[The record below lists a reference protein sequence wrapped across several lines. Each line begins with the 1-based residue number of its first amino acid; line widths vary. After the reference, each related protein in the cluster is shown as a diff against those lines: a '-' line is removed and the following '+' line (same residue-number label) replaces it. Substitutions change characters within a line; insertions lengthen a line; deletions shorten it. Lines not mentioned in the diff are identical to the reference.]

1 MLPHLC
7 SHNRHLEYLMLCWD
21 LIVRHP
27 AAHVTQQRE
36 ANSWQKHR
44 FLVNK
49 CSSKHHRSLGW
60 HVWKHNIKSSLEFGS
75 GEELVS
81 PAFRNRWC
89 DKWGQGRDQLVH
101 VNKASTLC
109 SCRLIVR
116 KKVITVR
123 KKNRP
128 TCLHPLPQVS
138 ASAGGSNSWGK
149 WGADQ
154 TCNPACHC
162 WWGKRYG
169 FPWLAKT
176 LWSRQWQSL
185 AIEDTFAGF

>member
-1 MLPHLC
+1 MCRNEVLLQLLGICHQDNVPFIFLVIWYQIHDTNEQSVLIPEATAC
-7 SHNRHLEYLMLCWD
+7 SLISARHLEYLMLCWD

-109 SCRLIVR
+109 SWRLIVR

-138 ASAGGSNSWGK
+138 A
-149 WGADQ
+149 
-154 TCNPACHC
+154 
-162 WWGKRYG
+162 
-169 FPWLAKT
+169 
-176 LWSRQWQSL
+176 
-185 AIEDTFAGF
+185 